1 MLFRKEGTT
10 MPKRRGRDAAKEQQW
25 RRLLEEWRR
34 CGLTVRDFCAT
45 KAVSEASFY
54 SWKREI
60 ARRDQ
65 QEAERREIPSR
76 TARPGASALPAFV
89 PVTLAP
95 APAAA
100 SLEVVLAGG
109 RLLRVR
115 GGFDSVVL
123 RQLLAVL
130 EAPSC

>member
-1 MLFRKEGTT
+1 
-10 MPKRRGRDAAKEQQW
+10 MPRRGGRDAAKEQYW
-25 RRLLEEWRR
+25 RCVLEEWLRS
-34 CGLTVRDFCAT
+34 GLTGRDFCAA

-65 QEAERREIPSR
+65 EEAEDRRTPSR
-76 TARPGASALPAFV
+76 AARSGAAALPAFV
-89 PVTLAP
+89 PVTIDSLPTAGS
-95 APAAA
+95 A
-100 SLEVVLAGG
+100 SLEVLLAGG

-115 GGFDSVVL
+115 GGFDSLVL

>member
-1 MLFRKEGTT
+1 MAKHC
-10 MPKRRGRDAAKEQQW
+10 GRDAAKEQHW
-25 RRLLEEWRR
+25 RRLLEEWLRS
-34 CGLTVRDFCAT
+34 GLTGRDFCAV

-60 ARRDQ
+60 ARRDRE
-65 QEAERREIPSR
+65 EAEDRRTPSR
-76 TARPGASALPAFV
+76 AARPGAAALPAFV
-89 PVTLAP
+89 PVTIDSWPTAGS
-95 APAAA
+95 A

-115 GGFDSVVL
+115 AGFDSVVL

-130 EAPSC
+130 ETPSC

>member
-1 MLFRKEGTT
+1 
-10 MPKRRGRDAAKEQQW
+10 MPRRGGRDASKEQHW

-34 CGLTVRDFCAT
+34 SGLTGRDFCSAR
-45 KAVSEASFY
+45 AVSEASFY

-65 QEAERREIPSR
+65 ERVERSYSP
-76 TARPGASALPAFV
+76 TARSGTAALPAFV
-89 PVTLAP
+89 PVTIDAVP
-95 APAAA
+95 AASAAA